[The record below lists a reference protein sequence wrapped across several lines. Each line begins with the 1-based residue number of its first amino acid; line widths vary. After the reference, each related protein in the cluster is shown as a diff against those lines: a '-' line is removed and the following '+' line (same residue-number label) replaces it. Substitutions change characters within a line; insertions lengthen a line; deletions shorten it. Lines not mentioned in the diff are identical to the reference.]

1 MGGRDRTE
9 NGADLEKV
17 QTGAFVR
24 CLFHAEHTSETG
36 HRAGDPPT
44 HTHTSVLLAVCSSSW
59 AVSDKKGKV
68 RVRAGKPEH

>member
-1 MGGRDRTE
+1 MGDRTE
-9 NGADLEKV
+9 NGDDLEKV

-36 HRAGDPPT
+36 HRAGDPSSPPPPT
-44 HTHTSVLLAVCSSSW
+44 TVLLAVCSSSW

-68 RVRAGKPEH
+68 KVRAGKPEH

>member
-36 HRAGDPPT
+36 HRAGDPPHT
-44 HTHTSVLLAVCSSSW
+44 HTHIGAACCVQLILGSQ
-59 AVSDKKGKV
+59 
-68 RVRAGKPEH
+68 